1 MPEYKYFKELGW
13 WNELEILRT
22 KTFDTL
28 PSTLLLRPSWPPLCG
43 THMVCM
49 WALSTLCTIGKEY
62 LSPVWNFFFFFLKS
76 LVGRQLCVSWEQ
88 KNLSCGVGGPPLM
101 ILDTR
106 GASCHVWVVGHGHGS
121 TISSIFFFL
130 LILSWF
136 SAVGLQ
142 SHSYKKTYD
151 WRRGFPISFQE
162 LCHSNGS
169 LYVTMSNGQ
178 GMGRWVRFG
187 SGLQCTLTP
196 KCLDHII

>member
-1 MPEYKYFKELGW
+1 MKWTWNFAHKNFWYSALHIIVAAQLAPTMWHPHGMYVGIEHPMYNRKRVPVTSLEL
-13 WNELEILRT
+13 
-22 KTFDTL
+22 
-28 PSTLLLRPSWPPLCG
+28 
-43 THMVCM
+43 
-49 WALSTLCTIGKEY
+49 
-62 LSPVWNFFFFFLKS
+62 FFFFFEIINRETIMRIMRTKEFVMWGWWATFNDS
-76 LVGRQLCVSWEQ
+76 GHTW
-88 KNLSCGVGGPPLM
+88 
-101 ILDTR
+101 
-106 GASCHVWVVGHGHGS
+106 ASCHVWVVGHGHGS

-187 SGLQCTLTP
+187 SGLQCTLTQSA
-196 KCLDHII
+196 